1 MRAFLVPLMTAVLL
15 LMSLAPARAAS
26 PAASPPPAPLS
37 ADGKLPIDPA
47 LVMGTLPNGLSYIIR
62 PHKNPEG
69 RVGIWLHVSTGSF
82 NETESTRG
90 LAHYLEHMAFNGTAN
105 FPPGSVIPFFQSLGL
120 SFGRDQNA
128 FTGFDQTT
136 YQLALPS
143 GSRES
148 VERGM
153 LYMSDVGLRMS
164 LLPVEIDSE
173 RQIILEEK
181 RARASAQQRVQ
192 DQIFERIAPESALG
206 RRLPIGIEQTIKS
219 VTPEDFR
226 DYYTR
231 WYVPSNMTVIV
242 VGDTDPVMVA
252 DVIQKEFGGGRAEP
266 KPTPRDIGVKASAGQ
281 RSIVVTDPE
290 LTRSEVS
297 IARLEPP
304 RGPALTVGQKRR
316 ELVESIGT
324 WAFKRRMSAEIAA
337 GRASFLDADA
347 SIQEW
352 AGTLRMLTVEASGR
366 PGTWRAMLKELG
378 TELQRARLHG
388 FNEREL
394 QDARTAIIAD
404 VEEGVRREATRTA
417 REVLRQLNGDVTR
430 GNQPMS
436 AAQTLALYQRLLPGI
451 TAREVSEAFTL
462 NFDPSR
468 TMFIAELPA
477 SDDPPSEADFL
488 ALGRAAV
495 NVKPGKPLDVA
506 RATKLL
512 ASLPKGGTVV
522 ETLTHAGSGVT
533 SMWLDNGVRVHHR
546 AMDQRKNEASIAIT
560 LAGGP
565 IQETSANRGIT
576 EAALRAWERPASS
589 KLSSTQI
596 RDLMIG
602 SKVRVRSG
610 ATGDSL
616 TLTVSGDSVDLER
629 GLQLAYLLLTD
640 PVIEQP
646 ALDQWK
652 DAELQRII
660 QRKSRPMQLLVDKSA
675 DLIYPAGESRPR
687 SLTADQVRAI
697 ARPAAQAWLKRLITE
712 APIEVA
718 VVGDVDRETATRLV
732 VKYVGSLPAR
742 PRIDGKTLSNL
753 RTIAKPQGPLNIAES
768 VEVLTPQAA
777 VLTGFFGTDLRNVR
791 DTRLLN
797 LAARVL
803 STRMMK
809 TIREDRQLVYSID
822 ASSEPAVIYPGFG
835 LFAAVAPTD
844 PDKAAKLATA
854 LEEMYAEFYKDGPT
868 ADELTV
874 AKKQTANLLDEVLK
888 TPNFWL
894 GRLSTLDYRGLT
906 LDDVLDAQAQY
917 QRFTAQ
923 EVQDAF
929 TRYDKPEARLRFI
942 ITPKS

>member
-1 MRAFLVPLMTAVLL
+1 MRAFLVPFMAAVLVL
-15 LMSLAPARAAS
+15 TSQSPGRAAS
-26 PAASPPPAPLS
+26 PAA
-37 ADGKLPIDPA
+37 DKLPVDPA
-47 LVMGTLPNGLSYIIR
+47 LVMGTLPNGLQYIIR
-62 PHKNPEG
+62 QHKNPEG
-69 RVGIWLHVSTGSF
+69 RAIIWLHVSTGSY
-82 NETESTRG
+82 NETETTRG

-105 FPPGSVIPFFQSLGL
+105 FPPGAVIPFFQSLGL

-148 VERGM
+148 VEKGM
-153 LYMSDVGLRMS
+153 LYMADVGLRMS
-164 LLPVEIDSE
+164 LLPAEIESE

-181 RARASAQQRVQ
+181 RSRASAQQRVQ
-192 DQIFERIAPESALG
+192 DQIFEKLAPESTLG
-206 RRLPIGIEQTIKS
+206 RRLPIGIESTIKS

-226 DYYTR
+226 EYYTR
-231 WYVPSNMTVIV
+231 WYVPSNMTVMV
-242 VGDTDPVMVA
+242 VGDTDPVMVV
-252 DVIQKEFGGGRAEP
+252 DVIRKEFGSGRTEP
-266 KPTPRDIGVKASAGQ
+266 KPTPRDVGVKPSVGQ
-281 RSIVVTDPE
+281 RAIVVTDPE

-297 IARLEPP
+297 IARIEAPQ
-304 RGPALTVGQKRR
+304 GPALTVGQKRR

-352 AGTLRMLTVEASGR
+352 PGTLRMLTVEASGR

-394 QDARTAIIAD
+394 ADARTALVAD
-404 VEEGVRREATRTA
+404 AEEGVRREGTRTA

-430 GNQPMS
+430 GTQPMS
-436 AAQTLALYQRLLPGI
+436 AAQTLALYQKLLPGI
-451 TAREVSEAFTL
+451 TAREVSEAFRV

-468 TMFIAELPA
+468 TLFIAELPA
-477 SDDPPSEADFL
+477 TDDPPSEADFL

-512 ASLPKGGTVV
+512 ATLPKGGTVV
-522 ETLTHAGSGVT
+522 ETTSHAASDVT
-533 SMWLDNGVRVHHR
+533 SMWLDNGVRLHHR
-546 AMDQRKNEASIAIT
+546 AMDQRKNEASIVIT

-596 RDLMIG
+596 RDLMTG

-610 ATGDSL
+610 ATGDSVS
-616 TLTVSGDSVDLER
+616 LTVSGDPVDLDR
-629 GLQLAYLLLTD
+629 GMQLAYLLLTD
-640 PVIEQP
+640 PMIEQP

-660 QRKSRPMQLLVDKSA
+660 QRKSRPMQVLVDRSA
-675 DLIYPAGESRPR
+675 DVIYPTGETRPK
-687 SLTADQVRAI
+687 SLTADQVRALT
-697 ARPAAQAWLKRLITE
+697 RPSAQAWLNRLIAE

-718 VVGDVDRETATRLV
+718 VVGDIDRETATRLV
-732 VKYVGSLPAR
+732 TKYAGALSAR
-742 PRIDGKTLSNL
+742 PRIDDKTLANL
-753 RTIAKPQGPLNIAES
+753 RTMPKPQGPLAFAES

-777 VLTGFFGTDLRNVR
+777 VMAGFFGTDLRNVR

-803 STRMMK
+803 STRMLK
-809 TIREDRQLVYSID
+809 TIREERQLVYSID
-822 ASSEPAVIYPGFG
+822 ASSEPAVVYPGFG

-844 PDKAAKLATA
+844 PEKAPKLVVA
-854 LEEMYAEFYKDGPT
+854 LEEMYAEFYKGGPT
-868 ADELTV
+868 AEELAV
-874 AKKQTANLLDEVLK
+874 AKKQTATLLDEVLK
-888 TPNFWL
+888 TPGFWL
-894 GRLSTLDYRGLT
+894 GRLSTLQYRGLN
-906 LDDVLDAQAQY
+906 LDDVLEAQAQY

-929 TRYDKPEARLRFI
+929 ARYDKPEARLRFI

>member
-1 MRAFLVPLMTAVLL
+1 MRAFLIPLMAAALL
-15 LMSLAPARAAS
+15 LTSLAPARAAA
-26 PAASPPPAPLS
+26 PA
-37 ADGKLPIDPA
+37 DEKVPIDPA
-47 LVMGTLPNGLSYIIR
+47 LVTGTLSNGLHYIIR

-69 RVGIWLHVSTGSF
+69 RVSIWLHVSSGSF
-82 NETESTRG
+82 NETDSTRG

-136 YQLALPS
+136 YQLALPG

-148 VERGM
+148 VEKGM
-153 LYMSDVGLRMS
+153 LYMSDVALRMS
-164 LLPVEIDSE
+164 LLPAEIDSE

-181 RARASAQQRVQ
+181 RSRASAQQRVQ
-192 DQIFERIAPESALG
+192 DQIFERLAPESTLG
-206 RRLPIGIEQTIKS
+206 RRLPIGSEAAIKS
-219 VTPEDFR
+219 VTAEDFR

-266 KPTPRDIGVKASAGQ
+266 KPTPRDVGVKATVGQ
-281 RSIVVTDPE
+281 RAIVATDPE

-297 IARLEPP
+297 ITRLELP
-304 RGPALTVGQKRR
+304 RGPALTVAQKRR

-324 WAFKRRMSAEIAA
+324 WAFRRRMAAEIAA
-337 GRASFLDADA
+337 GRVSFLDADA

-352 AGTLRMLTVEASGR
+352 TGTLRMFTVEASGR
-366 PGTWRAMLKELG
+366 PGTWRAMLKQLG
-378 TELQRARLHG
+378 TELQRARRHG
-388 FNEREL
+388 FSEREL
-394 QDARTAIIAD
+394 HDARTALIAD
-404 VEEGVRREATRTA
+404 AEEGVRREATRTA

-430 GNQPMS
+430 GSRPMS
-436 AAQTLALYQRLLPGI
+436 AAQTLALYQRLVPSI
-451 TAREVSEAFTL
+451 TLREVSDAFTV
-462 NFDPSR
+462 NFDPTR
-468 TMFIAELPA
+468 TLFIAELPA
-477 SDDPPSEADFL
+477 SDDPPSDAELL

-495 NVKPGKPLDVA
+495 NVKPAKPLDVA

-512 ASLPKGGTVV
+512 PALPKGGTVV
-522 ETLTHAGSGVT
+522 ETVTHAASGVT
-533 SMWLDNGVRVHHR
+533 SFWLDNGVRVHHR
-546 AMDQRKNEASIAIT
+546 AMDQRKNEASISIT

-565 IQETSANRGIT
+565 IQETAANRGIT

-589 KLSSTQI
+589 RLTSTQI
-596 RDLMIG
+596 RDLMTG

-616 TLTVSGDSVDLER
+616 SLTVSGDPVELER

-652 DAELQRII
+652 DAELQRLI
-660 QRKSRPMQLLVDKSA
+660 QRKSRPVQVLVDRSA
-675 DLIYPAGESRPR
+675 QAIYPAAEVRPKT
-687 SLTADQVRAI
+687 LTPEQVRALT
-697 ARPAAQAWLKRLITE
+697 RPAAQAWLKRLITE

-732 VKYVGSLPAR
+732 AKYVGSLPAR
-742 PRIDGKTLSNL
+742 PRIDDKTLADL
-753 RTIAKPQGPLNIAES
+753 RTIVKPQGPITFSES

-777 VLTGFFGTDLRNVR
+777 VLAGFFGTDLRNVR

-803 STRMMK
+803 STRMTK
-809 TIREDRQLVYSID
+809 TIREERQLVYSIE
-822 ASSEPAVIYPGFG
+822 ASSEPAVVFPGFG
-835 LFAAVAPTD
+835 LFAAFAPTD
-844 PDKAAKLATA
+844 PEKASKLAAA
-854 LEEMYAEFYKDGPT
+854 LEDMFAEFYKDGPT
-868 ADELTV
+868 GDELTV
-874 AKKQTANLLDEVLK
+874 AKKQTANLLDEILK

-894 GRLSTLDYRGLT
+894 GRLSTLEYRGLT
-906 LDDVLDAQAQY
+906 VEDVLDAPAQY
-917 QRFTAQ
+917 QGFTAQ

-929 TRYDKPEARLRFI
+929 VRYDRPEARLRFV

>member
-1 MRAFLVPLMTAVLL
+1 MRAFLVPFMTAVLL
-15 LMSLAPARAAS
+15 LMPLVPAQAAS
-26 PAASPPPAPLS
+26 PASSPTAVSLMDAKVPV
-37 ADGKLPIDPA
+37 DPA
-47 LVMGTLPNGLSYIIR
+47 LVMGTLPNGLRYIIR

-69 RVGIWLHVSTGSF
+69 RVSIWLHVSTGSF

-105 FPPGSVIPFFQSLGL
+105 FPPGAVIPFFQSLGL

-148 VERGM
+148 VEKGM

-164 LLPVEIDSE
+164 LLPAEIDSE

-181 RARASAQQRVQ
+181 RSRASAQQRVQ
-192 DQIFERIAPESALG
+192 DQIFEKLAPESTLG
-206 RRLPIGIEQTIKS
+206 RRLPIGIEQTINS
-219 VTPEDFR
+219 VAPDDFR
-226 DYYTR
+226 DYYAR

-252 DVIQKEFGGGRAEP
+252 DVIQKEFGGGRTEP
-266 KPTPRDIGVKASAGQ
+266 KPTPRDVGVKATVGQ
-281 RSIVVTDPE
+281 RAIVVTDPE
-290 LTRSEVS
+290 LTQSEVS

-304 RGPALTVGQKRR
+304 RGPALTVGQLRR

-324 WAFKRRMSAEIAA
+324 WAFRRRMSAEIAA
-337 GRASFLDADA
+337 GRMSFLDADA

-366 PGTWRAMLKELG
+366 PGTWRAMMKDLG

-404 VEEGVRREATRTA
+404 AEEGVRREATRTA
-417 REVLRQLNGDVTR
+417 REVLRGLNGDVTR
-430 GNQPMS
+430 GTRPMS
-436 AAQTLALYQRLLPGI
+436 AAQTLALYQKLIPGI
-451 TAREVSEAFTL
+451 TAREVSEAFAV
-462 NFDPSR
+462 NFDPTR
-468 TMFIAELPA
+468 TLFIAELPA
-477 SDDPPSEADFL
+477 SDDPPSETDFL
-488 ALGRAAV
+488 AVGRAAV
-495 NVKPGKPLDVA
+495 NVKPGKPFDLA

-512 ASLPKGGTVV
+512 ATLPKGGTVV

-546 AMDQRKNEASIAIT
+546 AMDQRKNEASISIT

-565 IQETSANRGIT
+565 IQETPANRGIT

-589 KLSSTQI
+589 TLNSTQI
-596 RDLMIG
+596 RDLMTG

-616 TLTVSGDSVDLER
+616 SLTVSGDTADLER

-652 DAELQRII
+652 DAEQQRIV
-660 QRKSRPMQLLVDKSA
+660 QRKSRPMQIMMDKSA
-675 DLIYPAGESRPR
+675 DAIYPRGESRPKA
-687 SLTADQVRAI
+687 LTADQVRALT
-697 ARPAAQAWLKRLITE
+697 RPAAQAWLRRLITE

-718 VVGDVDRETATRLV
+718 VVGDIDRETATRLV
-732 VKYVGSLPAR
+732 TKYVGSLSAR
-742 PRIDGKTLSNL
+742 PRIDDKTLANL
-753 RTIAKPQGPLNIAES
+753 RVIAKPQGMIDIAES
-768 VEVLTPQAA
+768 VKVLTPQAA
-777 VLTGFFGTDLRNVR
+777 VLAGFFGTDLRNVR

-797 LAARVL
+797 LAARIL

-809 TIREDRQLVYSID
+809 TIREDKQLVYSID
-822 ASSEPAVIYPGFG
+822 ASSEPAVVYPGFG
-835 LFAAVAPTD
+835 LFAAIAPTD
-844 PDKAAKLATA
+844 PEKAPRLAAA
-854 LEEMYAEFYKDGPT
+854 LEEMYAAFHKDGPT
-868 ADELTV
+868 AEELTV
-874 AKKQTANLLDEVLK
+874 AKKQTENLLDEILK

-906 LDDVLDAQAQY
+906 IDDVLEAQAQY

>member
-1 MRAFLVPLMTAVLL
+1 MRAFLIPLMAAALL
-15 LMSLAPARAAS
+15 LTSLAPARAAA
-26 PAASPPPAPLS
+26 PA
-37 ADGKLPIDPA
+37 DEKVPIDPA
-47 LVMGTLPNGLSYIIR
+47 LVTGTLSNGLHYIIR

-69 RVGIWLHVSTGSF
+69 RVSIWLHVSSGSF
-82 NETESTRG
+82 NETDSTRG

-136 YQLALPS
+136 YQLALPG

-148 VERGM
+148 VEKGM
-153 LYMSDVGLRMS
+153 LYMSDVALRMS
-164 LLPVEIDSE
+164 LLPAEIDSE

-181 RARASAQQRVQ
+181 RSRASAQQRVQ
-192 DQIFERIAPESALG
+192 DQIFERLAPESTLG
-206 RRLPIGIEQTIKS
+206 RRLPIGSEAAIKS
-219 VTPEDFR
+219 VTAEDFR
-226 DYYTR
+226 DYYSR

-266 KPTPRDIGVKASAGQ
+266 KPTPRDVGVKATVGQ
-281 RSIVVTDPE
+281 RAIVATDPE

-297 IARLEPP
+297 ITRLELP
-304 RGPALTVGQKRR
+304 RGPALTVAQKRR

-324 WAFKRRMSAEIAA
+324 WAFRRRMAAEIAA
-337 GRASFLDADA
+337 GRVSFLDADA

-352 AGTLRMLTVEASGR
+352 TGTLRMFTVEASGR
-366 PGTWRAMLKELG
+366 PGTWRAMLKQLG
-378 TELQRARLHG
+378 TELQRARRHG
-388 FNEREL
+388 FSEREL
-394 QDARTAIIAD
+394 HDARTALIAD
-404 VEEGVRREATRTA
+404 AEEGVRREATRTA

-430 GNQPMS
+430 GSRPMS
-436 AAQTLALYQRLLPGI
+436 AAQTLALYQRLVPSI
-451 TAREVSEAFTL
+451 TLREVSDAFTV
-462 NFDPSR
+462 NFDPTR
-468 TMFIAELPA
+468 TLFIAELPA
-477 SDDPPSEADFL
+477 SDDPPSDAELL

-495 NVKPGKPLDVA
+495 NVKPAKPLDVA

-512 ASLPKGGTVV
+512 PALPKGGTVV
-522 ETLTHAGSGVT
+522 ETVTHAASGVT
-533 SMWLDNGVRVHHR
+533 SFWLDNGVRVHHR
-546 AMDQRKNEASIAIT
+546 AMDQRKNEASISIT

-565 IQETSANRGIT
+565 IQETAANRGIT

-589 KLSSTQI
+589 RLTSTQI
-596 RDLMIG
+596 RDLMTG

-616 TLTVSGDSVDLER
+616 SLTVSGDPVELER

-652 DAELQRII
+652 DAELQRLI
-660 QRKSRPMQLLVDKSA
+660 QRKSRPVQVLVDRSA
-675 DLIYPAGESRPR
+675 QAIYPAAEVRPKT
-687 SLTADQVRAI
+687 LTPEQVRALT
-697 ARPAAQAWLKRLITE
+697 RPAAQAWLKRLITE

-732 VKYVGSLPAR
+732 AKYVGSLPAR
-742 PRIDGKTLSNL
+742 PRIDDKTLADL
-753 RTIAKPQGPLNIAES
+753 RTIVKPQGPITFSES

-777 VLTGFFGTDLRNVR
+777 VLAGFFGTDLRNVR

-803 STRMMK
+803 STRMTK
-809 TIREDRQLVYSID
+809 TIREERQLVYSIE
-822 ASSEPAVIYPGFG
+822 ASSEPAVVFPGFG
-835 LFAAVAPTD
+835 LFAAFAPTD
-844 PDKAAKLATA
+844 PEKASKLAAA
-854 LEEMYAEFYKDGPT
+854 LEDMFAEFYKDGPT
-868 ADELTV
+868 GDELTV
-874 AKKQTANLLDEVLK
+874 AKKQTANLLDEILK

-894 GRLSTLDYRGLT
+894 GRLSTLEYRGLT
-906 LDDVLDAQAQY
+906 VEDVLDAPAQY
-917 QRFTAQ
+917 QGFTAQ

-929 TRYDKPEARLRFI
+929 VRYDRPEARLRFV

>member
-1 MRAFLVPLMTAVLL
+1 MRAFLVPLMTVVML
-15 LMSLAPARAAS
+15 LMSLAPAGAAS
-26 PAASPPPAPLS
+26 PASSPTAASLMDAQVPV
-37 ADGKLPIDPA
+37 DPA
-47 LVMGTLPNGLSYIIR
+47 LVMGTLPNGLRYIIR

-69 RVGIWLHVSTGSF
+69 RVSIWLHVSTGSF

-105 FPPGSVIPFFQSLGL
+105 FPPGAVIPFFQSLGL

-148 VERGM
+148 VEKGM

-181 RARASAQQRVQ
+181 RSRASAQQRVQ
-192 DQIFERIAPESALG
+192 DQIFEKLAPESTLG
-206 RRLPIGIEQTIKS
+206 RRLPIGIEATISS
-219 VTPEDFR
+219 VAPDDFR
-226 DYYTR
+226 DYYAR

-252 DVIQKEFGGGRAEP
+252 DVIQKEFGGGRTEP
-266 KPTPRDIGVKASAGQ
+266 KPTPRDVGVKATVGQ
-281 RSIVVTDPE
+281 RAIVVTDPE

-297 IARLEPP
+297 ISRLEPP
-304 RGPALTVGQKRR
+304 QGPALTVGQKRR
-316 ELVESIGT
+316 ELVESIGA
-324 WAFKRRMSAEIAA
+324 WAFRRRMSAEIAA

-352 AGTLRMLTVEASGR
+352 TGTLRMLTVEASGR
-366 PGTWRAMLKELG
+366 PGTWRAMMKDLG

-388 FNEREL
+388 FNDREL
-394 QDARTAIIAD
+394 QDARIAIIAD
-404 VEEGVRREATRTA
+404 AEEGVRRETTRTA
-417 REVLRQLNGDVTR
+417 REVLRGLNGDVTR
-430 GNQPMS
+430 GTRPMS
-436 AAQTLALYQRLLPGI
+436 AAQTLALYQKLIPGI
-451 TAREVSEAFTL
+451 TAREVSEAFAV
-462 NFDPSR
+462 NFDPTR
-468 TMFIAELPA
+468 TIFIAELPA

-495 NVKPGKPLDVA
+495 NVKPGKPHDVA

-512 ASLPKGGTVV
+512 ATLPKGGTVV

-533 SMWLDNGVRVHHR
+533 SMWLDNGIRVHHR
-546 AMDQRKNEASIAIT
+546 AMDQRKNEASISIT

-565 IQETSANRGIT
+565 IQETPANRGIT

-589 KLSSTQI
+589 KLNSTQI
-596 RDLMIG
+596 RDLMTG

-616 TLTVSGDSVDLER
+616 SLSVSGDTADLER

-652 DAELQRII
+652 DAEQQRIV
-660 QRKSRPMQLLVDKSA
+660 QRKSRPMQIMVDRSA
-675 DLIYPAGESRPR
+675 DAIYPRDESRPK

-697 ARPAAQAWLKRLITE
+697 TRPAAQAWLRRLITE

-718 VVGDVDRETATRLV
+718 VVGDIDRETATRLV
-732 VKYVGSLPAR
+732 TKYVGSLPAR
-742 PRIDGKTLSNL
+742 ARIDDKTLLNL
-753 RTIAKPQGPLNIAES
+753 RVIAKPQGMVNVAES

-777 VLTGFFGTDLRNVR
+777 VLAGFFGTDLRNVR

-797 LAARVL
+797 LAARIL
-803 STRMMK
+803 STRMIK
-809 TIREDRQLVYSID
+809 TIREERQLVYSID
-822 ASSEPAVIYPGFG
+822 ASSEPAVVYPGFG

-844 PDKAAKLATA
+844 PEKAPKLATA
-854 LEEMYAEFYKDGPT
+854 LEEMYAEFHKDGPT
-868 ADELTV
+868 AEELTV
-874 AKKQTANLLDEVLK
+874 AKKQTENLLDEILK

-906 LDDVLDAQAQY
+906 IDDVLEAQAAY

-929 TRYDKPEARLRFI
+929 ARYDRPEARLRFI

>member
-1 MRAFLVPLMTAVLL
+1 MRMFLIPVLTAALL
-15 LMSLAPARAAS
+15 LTSLPAARAAS
-26 PAASPPPAPLS
+26 PS
-37 ADGKLPIDPA
+37 DEKLPVDPA

-69 RVGIWLHVSTGSF
+69 RVAIWLHVGSGSL

-105 FPPGSVIPFFQSLGL
+105 FPPGAVIPFFQSLGL

-148 VERGM
+148 VEKGM
-153 LYMSDVGLRMS
+153 LYMSDVALRMS
-164 LLPVEIDSE
+164 LFPADIDSE

-192 DQIFERIAPESALG
+192 DQIFERLAPESTLG
-206 RRLPIGIEQTIKS
+206 RRLPIGIEPTIKS
-219 VTPEDFR
+219 VGPDDFR

-252 DVIQKEFGGGRAEP
+252 DVIQKDFGGGRTEP
-266 KPTPRDIGVKASAGQ
+266 KPVPRDVGVKATAGQ
-281 RSIVVTDPE
+281 RAIVVTDPE

-297 IARLEPP
+297 IVRLEPP

-316 ELVESIGT
+316 ELVENIGT
-324 WAFKRRMSAEIAA
+324 WAFRRRMSAEIAA
-337 GRASFLDADA
+337 GRTAFLDADA

-352 AGTLRMLTVEASGR
+352 PGSLRMFTVEASGR
-366 PGTWRAMLKELG
+366 PGTWRAMIKDLG
-378 TELQRARLHG
+378 IELQRARLHG
-388 FNEREL
+388 FSEREL
-394 QDARTAIIAD
+394 ADARTAIIAD
-404 VEEGVRREATRTA
+404 GEESVRRESTRNA
-417 REVLRQLNGDVTR
+417 REVLRQLNGEVSRGTR
-430 GNQPMS
+430 PMS
-436 AAQTLALYQRLLPGI
+436 AAQSLAFYHKLLPGI
-451 TAREVSEAFTL
+451 TAREVSDAFAV
-462 NFDPSR
+462 NFDPTR
-468 TMFIAELPA
+468 TLFIAELPA
-477 SDDPPSEADFL
+477 SDDPPTEADFL

-512 ASLPKGGTVV
+512 TTTPKGGTVV
-522 ETLTHAGSGVT
+522 ETSTHAASGIT

-546 AMDQRKNEASIAIT
+546 AMDQRKNEASIVIT

-565 IQETSANRGIT
+565 IQERAANRGIT

-596 RDLMIG
+596 RDLMTG
-602 SKVRVRSG
+602 AKVRVRAG
-610 ATGDSL
+610 ASGDSIS
-616 TLTVSGDSVDLER
+616 LTVSGDPVDLDR
-629 GLQLAYLLLTD
+629 GMQLAYLLLTD
-640 PVIEQP
+640 PMIEQP

-652 DAELQRII
+652 DAELQRIV
-660 QRKSRPMQLLVDKSA
+660 QRKSRPMQVLADRSA
-675 DLIYPAGESRPR
+675 DVIYPTGETRTK
-687 SLTADQVRAI
+687 SLTADQVRALT
-697 ARPAAQAWLKRLITE
+697 RPAAQAWLKRLIAE

-718 VVGDVDRETATRLV
+718 VVGDIDRETATRLV
-732 VKYVGSLPAR
+732 TKYVGSLPAR
-742 PRIDGKTLSNL
+742 PRIDDKTLANL
-753 RTIAKPQGPLNIAES
+753 RTIARPQGPVALAES
-768 VEVLTPQAA
+768 VEILTPQAA
-777 VLTGFFGTDLRNVR
+777 VLTGFFGTDIRNVR

-803 STRMMK
+803 STRMIK
-809 TIREDRQLVYSID
+809 TIREDQQLVYSID

-835 LFAAVAPTD
+835 LFAAAAPAD
-844 PDKAAKLATA
+844 PDKAQKLAAA
-854 LEEMYAEFYKDGPT
+854 LEQMYAEFSKDGPT
-868 ADELTV
+868 AEELAV
-874 AKKQTANLLDEVLK
+874 AKKQTATLLDEVLK
-888 TPNFWL
+888 TPGFWL
-894 GRLSTLDYRGLT
+894 GRLATLDYRGLT
-906 LDDVLDAQAQY
+906 IDDVLEAQEQY

-923 EVQDAF
+923 DVQDAF
-929 TRYDKPEARLRFI
+929 VRYDKPEARLRFV